1 MSEMKEKID
10 KIIKKI
16 EKDEKYKKKFLKDPV
31 KAIEKEFGIDL
42 PDKEINQIID
52 AVKAKLTL
60 DNVKGLFDKAKDF
73 LDKK

>member
-52 AVKAKLTL
+52 AVKAKLTF
-60 DNVKGLFDKAKDF
+60 DNAKGLFDKAKEF

>member
-16 EKDEKYKKKFLKDPV
+16 GKDEKFKKKFLKDPV

-60 DNVKGLFDKAKDF
+60 DNAKGLFDKAKEF

>member
-16 EKDEKYKKKFLKDPV
+16 GKDEKFKKKFLKDPV

-60 DNVKGLFDKAKDF
+60 DNAKGLFDKAKDF

>member
-16 EKDEKYKKKFLKDPV
+16 GKDEKFKKKFLKDPV

-60 DNVKGLFDKAKDF
+60 DNAKGLFDKAKEF
-73 LDKK
+73 LDIK